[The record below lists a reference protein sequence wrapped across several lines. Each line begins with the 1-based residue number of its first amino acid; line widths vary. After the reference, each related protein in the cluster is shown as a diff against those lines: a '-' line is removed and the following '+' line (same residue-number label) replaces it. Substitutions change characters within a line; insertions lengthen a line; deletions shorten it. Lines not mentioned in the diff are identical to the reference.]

1 MLRHALDDDLEEEP
15 RVFHELADHQLIG
28 VSREKHRLQVVR
40 QLLVH
45 TLLFN
50 TRYRLRHKHV
60 LQIKPWLYINTP
72 NKTMVVYLMKYLH

>member
-15 RVFHELADHQLIG
+15 RVFHELADDQLVG
-28 VSREKHRLQVVR
+28 VSREEHRLEVVR

-45 TLLFN
+45 ALLLH

-60 LQIKPWLYINTP
+60 L
-72 NKTMVVYLMKYLH
+72 